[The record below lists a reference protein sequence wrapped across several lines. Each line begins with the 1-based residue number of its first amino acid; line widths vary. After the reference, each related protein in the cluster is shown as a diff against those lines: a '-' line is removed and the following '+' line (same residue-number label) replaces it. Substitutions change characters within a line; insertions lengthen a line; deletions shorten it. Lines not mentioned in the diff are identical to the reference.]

1 MDLYTKAVLT
11 VIAGAL
17 VVIGLRLGEP
27 PPVQAGLLDG
37 APTVGDFRR
46 LRDLKDRNEKQRARQ
61 ALFDRIPM
69 VRVQGGYVDVSIVD

>member
-27 PPVQAGLLDG
+27 PAVQAGLLDG

-46 LRDLKDRNEKQRARQ
+46 LRDLKDRNEKQRARR
-61 ALFDRIPM
+61 ALADRIPM

>member
-27 PPVQAGLLDG
+27 TPAQAGLFDD

-46 LRDLKDRNEKQRARQ
+46 LRDIKDENEKKLARRA
-61 ALFDRIPM
+61 LTDRIP
-69 VRVQGGYVDVSIVD
+69 IVKAQ